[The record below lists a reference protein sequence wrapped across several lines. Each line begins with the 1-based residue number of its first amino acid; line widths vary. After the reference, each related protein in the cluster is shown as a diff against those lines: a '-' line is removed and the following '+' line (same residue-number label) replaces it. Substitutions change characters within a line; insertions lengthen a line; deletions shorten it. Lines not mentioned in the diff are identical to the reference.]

1 MTRTI
6 LLAVCAALALA
17 ACGSRNSTPAPAP
30 SPANQAPLISAIT
43 DKSGDQD
50 SAIGPIEFNV
60 QDDTTPAN
68 RLTVTV
74 AADGT
79 SLFPVDGLV
88 LGGDGTVRSL
98 TLTPLEARTGT
109 ANITLTVVDA
119 QGVIASRRFTVTVN
133 ARNASLRE
141 AALTT
146 FAKSDTAE
154 ATPLNGF
161 TFVDD
166 ADDPAIFAP
175 LLAAP

>member
-1 MTRTI
+1 MTRSI
-6 LLAVCAALALA
+6 PLAVFAALALA
-17 ACGSRNSTPAPAP
+17 ACGNRNPTPAPGP
-30 SPANQAPLISAIT
+30 PPANQAPLVSAIT
-43 DKSGDQD
+43 DRSGDQD
-50 SAIGPIEFNV
+50 AAIGPIEFNV

-68 RLTVTV
+68 RLTVTA

-79 SLFPVDGLV
+79 SLFPADGLA

-119 QGVIASRRFTVTVN
+119 QGVGAVRRFTVTVN

-146 FAKSDTAE
+146 FAKGEAAE

-175 LLAAP
+175 LVAAP